1 MNEALEKVL
10 NNAQDLKNDLFFFE
24 KKIENT
30 NEEFKEHIKEFKKLQ
45 EKLENVLDDLYY
57 EL

>member
-30 NEEFKEHIKEFKKLQ
+30 NEEFTEHIKELKKLQ
-45 EKLENVLDDLYY
+45 ERLENVLDDLYY